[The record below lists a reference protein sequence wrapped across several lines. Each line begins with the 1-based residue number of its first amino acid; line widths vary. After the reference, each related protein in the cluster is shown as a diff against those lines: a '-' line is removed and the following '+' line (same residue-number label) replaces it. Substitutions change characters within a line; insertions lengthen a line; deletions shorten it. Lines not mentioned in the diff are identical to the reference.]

1 MGIFDPIINLFVA
14 IFVFSWDGLLVIGN
28 MVLPKKAPSKI
39 VPKGHP
45 GFGGK
50 WPEYIPPKEGD
61 SRCSCPGLNAMA
73 NHGILNRDGRNIRF
87 VDLNHVGAP
96 SSVRPKSSSDLAIVQ
111 AMRATYNFAPTYT
124 FFLPNYAA
132 TMMHKSYSKG
142 TFDLHEMDKHNEIEH
157 DASLVREDAHFEPDQ
172 SKVAKTLVEDLL
184 TRASGPRGELTAK
197 DIAAA
202 MSQRIVDC
210 KAENPNFETNVLHRL
225 FGAGNASMMLSLF
238 GGSIPDLR
246 ALLLEE
252 RFLDG
257 WLPTNR
263 SRFGLT
269 LGAFNITAMTVHM
282 RMNWKKLQP
291 RTSEKV
297 EPHERNADAA

>member
-1 MGIFDPIINLFVA
+1 M
-14 IFVFSWDGLLVIGN
+14 LV
-28 MVLPKKAPSKI
+28 P
-39 VPKGHP
+39 
-45 GFGGK
+45 
-50 WPEYIPPKEGD
+50 
-61 SRCSCPGLNAMA
+61 RLNAMA

-87 VDLNHVGAP
+87 VDLNHT
-96 SSVRPKSSSDLAIVQ
+96 
-111 AMRATYNFAPTYT
+111 MRATYNFAPTYT

-132 TMMHKSYSKG
+132 TMMHKSYSKS
-142 TFDLHEMDKHNEIEH
+142 TFDLHEIDKHNEIEH
-157 DASLVREDAHFEPDQ
+157 DASLVREDAHFESDQ
-172 SKVAKTLVEDLL
+172 GKIAKPLVEDLL
-184 TRASGPRGELTAK
+184 SRASGPKGELTAK
-197 DIAAA
+197 DIADA

-210 KAENPNFETNVLHRL
+210 KAENPEFDTNVLHRL

-269 LGAFNITAMTVHM
+269 LGAFNITAMKVHM
-282 RMNWKKLQP
+282 RMNWKELQP
-291 RTSEKV
+291 RDSEKARA
-297 EPHERNADAA
+297 PGRNANAA